1 MDKIIMKVNIKT
13 LNNGFHGNDTFYC
26 DTWSREETLI
36 IFHGIRI
43 SNNKYKKSNNTKIYN
58 VDQIH
63 SWESIDM
70 MVPGLWEDE

>member
-13 LNNGFHGNDTFYC
+13 LGKGFDNDTFYC

-36 IFHGIRI
+36 IFHGIRT
-43 SNNKYKKSNNTKIYN
+43 SNNKYKKSDNIKDYN
-58 VDQIH
+58 VDQVH

-70 MVPGLWEDE
+70 MVPGLEEDE